1 MRLEGY
7 LCSSL
12 VKNPRKQAVFYS
24 SMLLI
29 DDFSVSFRL
38 WLYLCNGSEVH
49 SDASSELSFDLHF
62 EARLHDVT
70 L

>member
-1 MRLEGY
+1 
-7 LCSSL
+7 
-12 VKNPRKQAVFYS
+12 
-24 SMLLI
+24 MLLI

-38 WLYLCNGSEVH
+38 WLYLCDGSEVH